1 MKTSKRKIWRI
12 IPLLLIVIL
21 CTAFLVYTE
30 QYYHAEESVY
40 AALQSDGSVTVTQM
54 DYGWFFDGPSQADAL
69 IFYPGAKVEETAYAP
84 LLHLLAEQGMD
95 VCLVRMPF
103 RMAVFGIGKADQV
116 MRQHDYPHWYIGGHS
131 LGGAMASSYAA
142 DHSTEFSG
150 VFLFAAYPAKP
161 FPENIRARIIYGSE
175 DRVIN
180 RAKLTEAIRQL
191 PDGSDVY
198 VLEGGNHAQF
208 GNYGKQSGDGDAA
221 ISSREQ
227 QQKTVEW
234 ILMNRQTSSLRTGS
248 EPASV
253 DEMK

>member
-1 MKTSKRKIWRI
+1 
-12 IPLLLIVIL
+12 
-21 CTAFLVYTE
+21 
-30 QYYHAEESVY
+30 
-40 AALQSDGSVTVTQM
+40 M

-234 ILMNRQTSSLRTGS
+234 ILMNRQTSSVRTGS